1 MRDWHSLCR
10 VIGQPKPARNLMMIG
25 IRAYNMNINE
35 ILHSGSKQNEVD
47 EKPSISPEKA
57 RVYKTVK
64 ETLNTNE
71 GADKFVKVDV
81 SPIWQDVAGTIDLKN
96 ATADEVAIL
105 SSRLFKA
112 GAITFEDHVSL
123 SFAKNPD
130 DTKKMNFIDH
140 WQDRQEEA
148 LRQGASHDDLN
159 DIIRVQSILSFVDS
173 FDV

>member
-1 MRDWHSLCR
+1 MRDWHSLCK
-10 VIGQPKPARNLMMIG
+10 VIGKPKRARKIMMIG
-25 IRAYNMNINE
+25 VRAYNMNINE
-35 ILHSGSKQNEVD
+35 IIHSGSKQNEVD
-47 EKPSISPEKA
+47 EEPSISPEKA
-57 RVYKTVK
+57 RVYKTVR
-64 ETLNTNE
+64 ETLNNQQE
-71 GADKFVKVDV
+71 PEIFVKVDV

-96 ATADEVAIL
+96 VTADEVAVL
-105 SSRLFKA
+105 SSKLFKA

-130 DTKKMNFIDH
+130 DRKKINFINQ

-173 FDV
+173 FTE

>member
-1 MRDWHSLCR
+1 MRDWHSLCK
-10 VIGQPKPARNLMMIG
+10 VIGKPKRASKIMMIG
-25 IRAYNMNINE
+25 VRAYNMNINE
-35 ILHSGSKQNEVD
+35 IIHSGSKQNEVD

-57 RVYKTVK
+57 RVYKTVR
-64 ETLNTNE
+64 ETLNNQQE
-71 GADKFVKVDV
+71 PEIFVKVDV

-96 ATADEVAIL
+96 ATADEVAVL
-105 SSRLFKA
+105 SSKLFKA

-130 DTKKMNFIDH
+130 DRKKINFINQ

-173 FDV
+173 FTE

>member
-1 MRDWHSLCR
+1 MRDWHSLCK
-10 VIGQPKPARNLMMIG
+10 VIGKPKRARKIMMIG
-25 IRAYNMNINE
+25 VRAYNMNINE
-35 ILHSGSKQNEVD
+35 IIHSGSKQNEVD

-57 RVYKTVK
+57 RVYKTVR
-64 ETLNTNE
+64 ETLNNKQE
-71 GADKFVKVDV
+71 PEIFVKVDV

-96 ATADEVAIL
+96 ATADEVAVL
-105 SSRLFKA
+105 SSKLFKA

-130 DTKKMNFIDH
+130 DRKKINFINQ

-173 FDV
+173 FTE

>member
-1 MRDWHSLCR
+1 
-10 VIGQPKPARNLMMIG
+10 MMIG
-25 IRAYNMNINE
+25 VRAYNMNINE
-35 ILHSGSKQNEVD
+35 IIHSGSKQNEVD

-57 RVYKTVK
+57 RVYKTVR
-64 ETLNTNE
+64 ETHNNQQE
-71 GADKFVKVDV
+71 PEIFVKVDV

-96 ATADEVAIL
+96 ATADEVAVL
-105 SSRLFKA
+105 SSKLFKA

-130 DTKKMNFIDH
+130 DRKKINFINQ

-173 FDV
+173 FTE

>member
-1 MRDWHSLCR
+1 
-10 VIGQPKPARNLMMIG
+10 MMIG

-35 ILHSGSKQNEVD
+35 LIHTGSKQNDVD
-47 EKPSISPEKA
+47 EKPSVSPERA
-57 RVYKTVK
+57 RVYKTVIK
-64 ETLNTNE
+64 TLSNE
-71 GADKFVKVDV
+71 PEQKAEEAVKVDV

-105 SSRLFKA
+105 SSKLFKA
-112 GAITFEDHVSL
+112 GAISFEDHVSL

-130 DTKKMNFIDH
+130 DDQKMNFINH

-159 DIIRVQSILSFVDS
+159 DIIRVQSILGFVDS
-173 FDV
+173 LDE

>member
-1 MRDWHSLCR
+1 MRDWHSLCK
-10 VIGQPKPARNLMMIG
+10 VIGKPKRARKIMMIG
-25 IRAYNMNINE
+25 VRAYNMNINE
-35 ILHSGSKQNEVD
+35 IIHSGSKQNEVD

-57 RVYKTVK
+57 RVYKTVR
-64 ETLNTNE
+64 ETHNNPQE
-71 GADKFVKVDV
+71 PEIFVKVDV

-96 ATADEVAIL
+96 ATANEVAVL
-105 SSRLFKA
+105 SSKLFKA

-123 SFAKNPD
+123 SFAKNLD
-130 DTKKMNFIDH
+130 DRKKINFINQ

-173 FDV
+173 FTE

>member
-1 MRDWHSLCR
+1 
-10 VIGQPKPARNLMMIG
+10 MMIG
-25 IRAYNMNINE
+25 VRAYNMNINE
-35 ILHSGSKQNEVD
+35 IIHSGSKQNEVD

-57 RVYKTVK
+57 RVYKTVR
-64 ETLNTNE
+64 ETLNNKQE
-71 GADKFVKVDV
+71 HEIFVKVDV

-96 ATADEVAIL
+96 VTADEVAVL
-105 SSRLFKA
+105 SSKLFKA

-130 DTKKMNFIDH
+130 DRKKINFINQ

-173 FDV
+173 FTE